1 MLGKRSPQLGLFEAD
16 HLYLDFVGR
25 DTFYGLLACLRGRLF
40 GDEDFA
46 ALYCLDN
53 GRPSVPPSV
62 LATALLLQTY
72 DAVSDEEAT
81 GRATYDVRWKTAL
94 GIEIREQ
101 PFAKS
106 TLQLFRAK
114 LILNDQARRVFERSL
129 EYAQELGYFKAPA
142 MRIALDTTNILGR
155 GAVKDTYNLLADG
168 IRQLLRALAAT
179 SGKSVGEWARA
190 HELERYLAASI
201 KGTTDLA
208 WDDPEARR
216 GFLHEIVQDAKR
228 VLVLSSAAQASL
240 PPSAAARETLQ
251 SAGDLLQQLLTQDVD
266 CGVEPVQLKRAVARD
281 RVVSVHDPEMRH
293 GRKSHA
299 KRFDGH
305 KAAIAVDVESQLIT
319 AVDVLP
325 GNAAD
330 DTHALGLVE
339 ASEAHTGVAVSE
351 TVADCAYG
359 SGATRQAFAD
369 DERILI
375 APVVSR
381 RRADQL
387 SKDDFQIDLE
397 HGTCTCPAG
406 QVTCHL
412 TILGYHSP
420 RHGAKQPLRGFVFDP
435 VRCAACR
442 LHSHCVKAKQRTER
456 IVRLHPQE
464 RLLQAARVLQASP
477 QFRQYRKDRQVA
489 EHRLARLVQLGIRQA
504 RYCGRRKTLFQ
515 LLLAATV
522 ANLTLAATKSGLLK
536 APKRRRFS
544 VWSAILADIEHIW
557 SHLAPQ
563 FRNLCANTTNSPP
576 QLPVFG

>member
-25 DTFYGLLACLRGRLF
+25 DTFYGMLASLRGQLF

-46 ALYCLDN
+46 ELYCLDN

-72 DAVSDEEAT
+72 DGVADEEAT

-114 LILNDQARRVFERSL
+114 LILNDRARRIFERSL
-129 EYAQELGYFKAPA
+129 KFAQESGYFKAPA
-142 MRIALDTTNILGR
+142 MRVALDTTNILGR

-168 IRQLLRALAAT
+168 IRQLLCALAET
-179 SGKSVGEWARA
+179 TGQSVTDWARA
-190 HELERYLAASI
+190 HELDRYLASSL
-201 KGTTDLA
+201 KGTADMA

-216 GFLHEIVQDAKR
+216 GFLHEIVQDANR
-228 VLVLSSAAQASL
+228 VLALSTAAQVSL
-240 PPSAAARETLQ
+240 LPNAGARETLQ
-251 SAGDLLQQLLTQDVD
+251 TAGYLLQQLITQDVD
-266 CGVEPVQLKRAVARD
+266 CGAGPAQLKRSVARD

-330 DTHALGLVE
+330 DTNALGLVE
-339 ASEAHTGVAVSE
+339 ASEAHTGVNVSE
-351 TVADCAYG
+351 TLGDCAYG

-397 HGTCTCPAG
+397 HGTCTCPAA
-406 QVTCHL
+406 QVTCQL

-420 RHGAKQPLRGFVFDP
+420 RNGTKQPLRGFVFDP

-442 LHSHCVKAKQRTER
+442 LHSQCVKAKQRTER

-464 RLLQAARVLQASP
+464 RLLQAARALQDSP
-477 QFRQYRKDRQVA
+477 ESRQYRKDRQVA

-504 RYCGRRKTLFQ
+504 RYFGRRKTLFQ

-522 ANLTLAATKSGLLK
+522 ANLTLTATKSGLMK
-536 APKRRRFS
+536 GPKRPCFLFL
-544 VWSAILADIEHIW
+544 SAILADIDHIW
-557 SHLAPQ
+557 SHLAPRS
-563 FRNLCANTTNSPP
+563 RNLCANTTNSTAI
-576 QLPVFG
+576 QSVFG